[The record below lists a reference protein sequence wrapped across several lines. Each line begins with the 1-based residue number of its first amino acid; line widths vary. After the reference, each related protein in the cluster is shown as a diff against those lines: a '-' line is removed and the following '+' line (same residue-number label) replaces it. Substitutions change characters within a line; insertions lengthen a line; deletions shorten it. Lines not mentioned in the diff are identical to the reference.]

1 MNITENLNCK
11 PGTLLRVRRRFV
23 TQYAHSYKPGGEKFY
38 FADVGDD
45 IRTVLGK
52 GDFTIWLQVDDS
64 MQEYCFCLHAQ
75 TSRVLALNVWDLEVV
90 NLEGEVK

>member
-11 PGTLLRVRRRFV
+11 PGTLLRVRRRFF
-23 TQYAHSYKPGGEKFY
+23 TQYAHSYKPGGEKFCLY
-38 FADVGDD
+38 DPDE
-45 IRTVLGK
+45 IQTVLDK
-52 GDFTIWLQVDDS
+52 GDFAIWLQVDDS

-75 TSRVLALNVWDLEVV
+75 TGRVLALNVWDLEVV

>member
-11 PGTLLRVRRRFV
+11 PGTLLRVHRRFV
-23 TQYAHSYKPGGEKFY
+23 THYAFSYKQSGEKFC
-38 FADVGDD
+38 FSDPDE

-52 GDFTIWLQVDDS
+52 GDFTIWLQEYDS

-75 TSRVLALNVWDLEVV
+75 TGRVLALNVWDLEVV